1 MPPVPHVPQGN
12 LERALD
18 LAVGPEGPT
27 TLRLCAALISAMP
40 WGPQSVSPTTTPA
53 AGVPRKV
60 DPPAVAATPPP
71 AKTAECKPCNAF
83 REISHVHGLLLTA
96 ADSCG
101 PEGLPM
107 GVGGTVHLAGR
118 ETDKIIRS
126 LAGEPQYAPT
136 LILLEELRPMLNWV
150 GDCAQAQA
158 VADKVSEALRQCHS
172 DTLST
177 FIGRN

>member
-1 MPPVPHVPQGN
+1 MVHVPQGN

-40 WGPQSVSPTTTPA
+40 WGSQAGYPTPPLA
-53 AGVPRKV
+53 ADVLRRS
-60 DPPAVAATPPP
+60 DPPAVVATPPP

-83 REISHVHGLLLTA
+83 RELSHVHGLLVTA
-96 ADSCG
+96 AESCG

-107 GVGGTVHLAGR
+107 GVGGTIHLAGR
-118 ETDKIIRS
+118 ETDRIITG
-126 LAGEPQYAPT
+126 LAGEPQYAGT
-136 LILLEELRPMLNWV
+136 VTQLRQLRPMLNWV
-150 GDCAQAQA
+150 SDCEEAQA
-158 VADKVSEALRQCHS
+158 VAGKISVALRQCHA